1 MQPSNIDAKPWPVE
15 TNTWLNLRVA
25 TPDEIPAFFGRW
37 LQHSSGFHGENV
49 QCALQF
55 GYGFGELGMLSNSF
69 SQGVQQF
76 MGT

>member
-1 MQPSNIDAKPWPVE
+1 MLSGRPVE
-15 TNTWLNLRVA
+15 TNTWLKLELLTNFHL
-25 TPDEIPAFFGRW
+25 FFGGR

-55 GYGFGELGMLSNSF
+55 GYGFGELGMLPNSF